1 MSGVCSWNCQCE
13 RHKKLFSHFF
23 NVLYG
28 NSAHSD
34 VVLYK
39 FELWSCCF
47 LCRTRRELAGARREL
62 EAANASKKEKGGT
75 KVKTSQK

>member
-1 MSGVCSWNCQCE
+1 MGIRRC
-13 RHKKLFSHFF
+13 
-23 NVLYG
+23 
-28 NSAHSD
+28 D

-75 KVKTSQK
+75 KV

>member
-1 MSGVCSWNCQCE
+1 MRGTKNYFLTSFTFCMGIRRC
-13 RHKKLFSHFF
+13 
-23 NVLYG
+23 
-28 NSAHSD
+28 D

-75 KVKTSQK
+75 KV